1 MATGD
6 RKVTDWEERDER
18 GERGKKLKEK
28 RKRNTQPP
36 KNLCGKI
43 EKETAKL
50 FFGERASSS
59 GRAGLSLRC
68 LAGPTLANQST
79 HKWETCPRMYSPATL
94 RSQSLGKS
102 HH

>member
-28 RKRNTQPP
+28 RKRNTQP
-36 KNLCGKI
+36 KRNLCGKI

-50 FFGERASSS
+50 FFGE
-59 GRAGLSLRC
+59 
-68 LAGPTLANQST
+68 
-79 HKWETCPRMYSPATL
+79 
-94 RSQSLGKS
+94 
-102 HH
+102 